1 MRTIE
6 TVIQRLG
13 YNNSEKLFY
22 LSEIDKCTDLS
33 WHDRRVLR
41 ELAPYATY
49 VVDGSVLTV
58 FFDDLNNREDVD
70 LHGKIWNAQIPVVI
84 SDEGNYIKIYNG
96 KSMDLSVDKKIIL
109 SDIVSYDLSQCDD
122 KTEFSYWNVTNSLSL
137 DHYEKSMGK
146 KNLNDFLIDNLR
158 YITKRLKDEYN
169 ISFANKLMLRVLFIR
184 YLIDRGVNIGYMG
197 LGDNVKKSQET
208 FLNIIQNKDDFLK
221 LVKYLKARFNGN
233 LFEID
238 EQKEKNEITQE
249 SLVMLHDFLT
259 AREEMKTGQL
269 CLFPYYDFNIIPIE
283 LISNIYEILL
293 GKEKQN
299 KDKAFYTPEYL
310 VDYIVNRTVG
320 RYLINENECKVL
332 DPSCGSGIF
341 LVKSLQKILERN
353 AETNGFLQDKDKINT
368 LIKENIYGVDYNEEA
383 VDVSVFSLYVTL
395 FDYQDPKSLEDFR
408 LPLLKNENI
417 LCGDFFDEDKMKP
430 IEKVDF
436 KFILGNPPWGS
447 VNQHN
452 YKKYCDDRNVI
463 AQDRE
468 ISVAFLLK
476 VQEIGNPNTEC
487 NLVIP

>member
-1 MRTIE
+1 M
-6 TVIQRLG
+6 
-13 YNNSEKLFY
+13 
-22 LSEIDKCTDLS
+22 
-33 WHDRRVLR
+33 
-41 ELAPYATY
+41 
-49 VVDGSVLTV
+49 
-58 FFDDLNNREDVD
+58 
-70 LHGKIWNAQIPVVI
+70 
-84 SDEGNYIKIYNG
+84 
-96 KSMDLSVDKKIIL
+96 
-109 SDIVSYDLSQCDD
+109 
-122 KTEFSYWNVTNSLSL
+122 
-137 DHYEKSMGK
+137 
-146 KNLNDFLIDNLR
+146 
-158 YITKRLKDEYN
+158 
-169 ISFANKLMLRVLFIR
+169 
-184 YLIDRGVNIGYMG
+184 
-197 LGDNVKKSQET
+197 
-208 FLNIIQNKDDFLK
+208 K

-249 SLVMLHDFLT
+249 SLAMLHDFLT

-368 LIKENIYGVDYNEEA
+368 LIKENVYGVDYNEEA
-383 VDVSVFSLYVTL
+383 VDVTVFSLYVTL

-430 IEKVDF
+430 IEK
-436 KFILGNPPWGS
+436 
-447 VNQHN
+447 
-452 YKKYCDDRNVI
+452 
-463 AQDRE
+463 
-468 ISVAFLLK
+468 
-476 VQEIGNPNTEC
+476 
-487 NLVIP
+487 

>member
-13 YNNSEKLFY
+13 YHNSEKLFY

-58 FFDDLNNREDVD
+58 FFDDLNNRENVD

-96 KSMDLSVDKKIIL
+96 KSMDLSVDKKIRL

-197 LGDNVKKSQET
+197 LDDNVKKSQET

-249 SLVMLHDFLT
+249 SLAMLHDFLT

-332 DPSCGSGIF
+332 DKTTP
-341 LVKSLQKILERN
+341 R
-353 AETNGFLQDKDKINT
+353 
-368 LIKENIYGVDYNEEA
+368 LIQ
-383 VDVSVFSLYVTL
+383 FHT
-395 FDYQDPKSLEDFR
+395 
-408 LPLLKNENI
+408 LKNAANPPFLGGFSIFGTVAAEAEQRSCQGDSLFSMI
-417 LCGDFFDEDKMKP
+417 LC
-430 IEKVDF
+430 
-436 KFILGNPPWGS
+436 N
-447 VNQHN
+447 
-452 YKKYCDDRNVI
+452 DRKAIV
-463 AQDRE
+463 
-468 ISVAFLLK
+468 
-476 VQEIGNPNTEC
+476 TE
-487 NLVIP
+487 